1 MAKTSDLV
9 DTLEQKV
16 DEIRT
21 IVENLRKR
29 MARLEE
35 VLEFFFFFLCRN
47 EEMI

>member
-35 VLEFFFFFLCRN
+35 VLEFFFFSLWK
-47 EEMI
+47 